1 MELRSEHSKN
11 DLADALVMLMQKTDY
26 SKISIQDIVDKA
38 GLSRMAYYRNFA
50 SKDEVLIFYL
60 DRVTD
65 QFIQETKVDFDALSL
80 PDYITVLFSHLKRQ
94 ALIGQ
99 LLLKND
105 LLHYIKNE
113 FDRIF
118 EGKAK
123 TPNEVYTYSFIAGGL
138 FNIYSKWLGQ
148 GCDRAATEHRKN

>member
-65 QFIQETKVDFDALSL
+65 QFIQETKVDFDALS
-80 PDYITVLFSHLKRQ
+80 
-94 ALIGQ
+94 
-99 LLLKND
+99 
-105 LLHYIKNE
+105 
-113 FDRIF
+113 
-118 EGKAK
+118 
-123 TPNEVYTYSFIAGGL
+123 
-138 FNIYSKWLGQ
+138 
-148 GCDRAATEHRKN
+148 